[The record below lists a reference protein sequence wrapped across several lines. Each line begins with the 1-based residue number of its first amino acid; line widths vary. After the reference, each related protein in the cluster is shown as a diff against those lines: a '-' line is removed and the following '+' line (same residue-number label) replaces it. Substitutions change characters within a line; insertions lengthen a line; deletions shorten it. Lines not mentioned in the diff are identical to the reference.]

1 MPWPAVLT
9 LKKLPQLSLVSNR
22 EAPPFCQ
29 LKTPPLSGWDCFRR
43 ATQYHKNVATE
54 SFQDTA
60 FYNWSNKPL
69 YMSTKVLALF
79 PGWGS
84 HGYRS
89 SLVPTH

>member
-1 MPWPAVLT
+1 MPWPVVLT

-22 EAPPFCQ
+22 EA
-29 LKTPPLSGWDCFRR
+29 PPLSGWDCFRR

-60 FYNWSNKPL
+60 FYNWNNKQL
-69 YMSTKVLALF
+69 YMSTKVLASF
-79 PGWGS
+79 PGWES

-89 SLVPTH
+89 SLVPMH